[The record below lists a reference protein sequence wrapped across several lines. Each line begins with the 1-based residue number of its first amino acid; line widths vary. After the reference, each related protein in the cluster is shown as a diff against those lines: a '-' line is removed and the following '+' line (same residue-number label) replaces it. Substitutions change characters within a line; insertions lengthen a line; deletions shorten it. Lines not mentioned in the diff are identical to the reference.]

1 MSVEKN
7 IAIAA
12 FIGGV
17 AVVFGALGAHALEKI
32 LDANTLKS
40 FETAVRYQLFHA
52 LVLLFTALASKMY
65 SSFPIIIS
73 KMLITGILLFSGS
86 IYLLVFLKYFN
97 VNYPSLIGLITP
109 VGGIFL
115 ITAWMQLFYYFLK
128 NK

>member
-32 LDANTLKS
+32 LDTNTLNS

-65 SSFPIIIS
+65 SSFPTLIS
-73 KMLITGILLFSGS
+73 KMFIAGILLFSGS
-86 IYLLVFLKYFN
+86 IYLLIFFKYSN
-97 VNYPSLIGLITP
+97 INYPLLLGLLTP
-109 VGGIFL
+109 LGGIFL

>member
-73 KMLITGILLFSGS
+73 KMLIIGILLFSGS

-97 VNYPSLIGLITP
+97 VNYPSLLGLITP
-109 VGGIFL
+109 VGGVFL
-115 ITAWMQLFYYFLK
+115 IIAWMQLFYHFFK